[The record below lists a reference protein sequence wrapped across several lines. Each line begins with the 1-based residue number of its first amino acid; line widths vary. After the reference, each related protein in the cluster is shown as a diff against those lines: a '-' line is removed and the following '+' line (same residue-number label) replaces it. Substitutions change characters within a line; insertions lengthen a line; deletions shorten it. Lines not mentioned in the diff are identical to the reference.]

1 MQMSGCFMPWLLYP
15 PGKEP
20 WYPVDRRLRGPQS
33 WSGHTGE
40 EKNSQPLTGLGIP
53 IIQPVAQHYIAELS
67 RLLLFS
73 VVLHFKIE
81 DKHRVAL

>member
-1 MQMSGCFMPWLLYP
+1 MSGLLRALAILP

-20 WYPVDRRLRGPQS
+20 WYPVDRRLSGSQS
-33 WSGHTGE
+33 WSGHTSK
-40 EKNSQPLTGLGIP
+40 EKNSQPLPGLGIP
-53 IIQPVAQHYIAELS
+53 IIQPVAQHYITELS

-81 DKHRVAL
+81 DKHRVTL